1 MGYSKESERQNQ
13 VLGDLLSG
21 KTPEKRVMVG
31 YKGKEQESGD
41 QISRMTD
48 IMKGARMPM
57 FCPNCDKIVKKRLD
71 DKMWSLF
78 GHCFVYL
85 YKSKMIS
92 KYIEATILAFVQGF
106 SEFIPVSSSA
116 HLIIISKLS
125 NFSISSLQ
133 LDISLHL
140 GSLLA
145 IVFYFRRD
153 LLDLLN
159 NKSLLLL
166 IILGSLPLVI
176 FGFIIYSTGLVDHLR
191 NLKVIAWTTLLFGIL
206 LFLADKIGVK
216 NNIENNLNI
225 KNILIIGIFQILA
238 VIPGVS
244 RSGIII
250 TISRFLKFDRVDSSK
265 ISFYLSIPA
274 LAGASVLSMKDVVNS
289 NIDLNFIFIYS
300 IIFSFL
306 ISYFTIKYFLIYVK
320 KFNLNIFVYY
330 RTFLALI
337 LFVIAYI

>member
-1 MGYSKESERQNQ
+1 
-13 VLGDLLSG
+13 
-21 KTPEKRVMVG
+21 
-31 YKGKEQESGD
+31 
-41 QISRMTD
+41 
-48 IMKGARMPM
+48 
-57 FCPNCDKIVKKRLD
+57 
-71 DKMWSLF
+71 
-78 GHCFVYL
+78 
-85 YKSKMIS
+85 MIS

-176 FGFIIYSTGLVDHLR
+176 FGFIIYSTGLVDHIR

-206 LFLADKIGVK
+206 LFLADKTGVK

-250 TISRFLKFDRVDSSK
+250 TISRFSK
-265 ISFYLSIPA
+265 SYLCSRYSF
-274 LAGASVLSMKDVVNS
+274 
-289 NIDLNFIFIYS
+289 
-300 IIFSFL
+300 
-306 ISYFTIKYFLIYVK
+306 
-320 KFNLNIFVYY
+320 
-330 RTFLALI
+330 
-337 LFVIAYI
+337 

>member
-1 MGYSKESERQNQ
+1 
-13 VLGDLLSG
+13 
-21 KTPEKRVMVG
+21 
-31 YKGKEQESGD
+31 
-41 QISRMTD
+41 
-48 IMKGARMPM
+48 
-57 FCPNCDKIVKKRLD
+57 
-71 DKMWSLF
+71 
-78 GHCFVYL
+78 
-85 YKSKMIS
+85 MIS
-92 KYIEATILAFVQGF
+92 KYIEATILALVQGF

-153 LLDLLN
+153 LLNLLN

-176 FGFIIYSTGLVDHLR
+176 FGFIFYSTGLIDLLR

-206 LFLADKIGVK
+206 LFLADRSKVK
-216 NNIENNLNI
+216 NKIDNNLNI

-238 VIPGVS
+238 IIPGVS

-274 LAGASVLSMKDVVNS
+274 LAAASVLSIKDVMNS
-289 NIDLNFIFIYS
+289 NLDLNFIFIYS

-320 KFNLNIFVYY
+320 KFNLNVFVYY

-337 LFVIAYI
+337 LFVIAYS